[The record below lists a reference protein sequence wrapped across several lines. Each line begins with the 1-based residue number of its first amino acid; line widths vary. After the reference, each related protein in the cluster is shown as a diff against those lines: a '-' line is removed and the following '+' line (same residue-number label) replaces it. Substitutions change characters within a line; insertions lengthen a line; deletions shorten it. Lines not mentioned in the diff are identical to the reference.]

1 METCFDTG
9 FFNRLGGR
17 KMGKIAFLFAGQG
30 AQSVGMGK
38 DLYDNNAAA
47 KAVFDMGEALRPGTE
62 AMCFEGPGEA
72 LTQTENTQ
80 PCLFLTDLACAR
92 ALEAAGVKADM
103 AAGFSLGEIPALAFA
118 GVLSDEDA
126 FKLVTLRGEKMS
138 ECAAKHPGSMVAA
151 LKLDNAKV
159 EEVCAGF
166 KNVYPV
172 NYNCPGQLSC
182 AGAVEELDAFVDA
195 IKAAGGRAVKLAVS
209 GAFHTPFMAEA
220 TQALAEK
227 LNDMKVSAPEL
238 TLYSNLTGEAY
249 PSGKAEIIDTVSK
262 QASNSVRWEKLVRDM
277 AANGVDTFIE
287 VGAGTTLSGL
297 VKRTL
302 TDVRVFNVCDMAT
315 LTETVKNVM

>member
-1 METCFDTG
+1 
-9 FFNRLGGR
+9 
-17 KMGKIAFLFAGQG
+17 MGKIAFLFAGQG

-47 KAVFDMGEALRPGTE
+47 KAVFDKGEAIRPGSE

-92 ALEAAGVKADM
+92 ALEAAGIKADV
-103 AAGFSLGEIPALAFA
+103 AAGFSLGELPALAFA
-118 GVLSDEDA
+118 GVLSDDDA
-126 FKLVTLRGEKMS
+126 FRLVTLRGQKMS

-195 IKAAGGRAVKLAVS
+195 VKAAGGRAVKLAVS
-209 GAFHTPFMAEA
+209 GAFHTPLWLRQHRHLQLSLRRCRSMRRRLHC
-220 TQALAEK
+220 TQTSQARCILHRRSRLLRQSQSRRQTVCA
-227 LNDMKVSAPEL
+227 
-238 TLYSNLTGEAY
+238 
-249 PSGKAEIIDTVSK
+249 GKTQYAIWRLTVSTP
-262 QASNSVRWEKLVRDM
+262 SLR
-277 AANGVDTFIE
+277 
-287 VGAGTTLSGL
+287 
-297 VKRTL
+297 
-302 TDVRVFNVCDMAT
+302 
-315 LTETVKNVM
+315 

>member
-1 METCFDTG
+1 
-9 FFNRLGGR
+9 
-17 KMGKIAFLFAGQG
+17 MGKIAFLFAGQG

-38 DLYDNNAAA
+38 DLYDNNATA
-47 KAVFDMGEALRPGTE
+47 KAVFDMGEELRPGSLK
-62 AMCFEGPGEA
+62 MCFEGPGEE

-80 PCLFLTDLACAR
+80 PCLFLTDLACAK
-92 ALEAAGVKADM
+92 ALEAAGVRADM
-103 AAGFSLGEIPALAFA
+103 AAGFSLGEIPALAFS

-126 FKLVTLRGEKMS
+126 FRLVTLRGKTMA
-138 ECAAKHPGSMVAA
+138 ECAGKHPGSMVAA

-166 KNVYPV
+166 ENVYPV

-209 GAFHTPFMAEA
+209 GAFHTPFMVDATKALKEA
-220 TQALAEK
+220 LDGMT
-227 LNDMKVSAPEL
+227 VSEPQL
-238 TLYSNLTGEAY
+238 TLYANLTGGVY
-249 PSGKAEIIDTVSK
+249 PEGKENIVDTVAK
-262 QASNSVRWEKLVRDM
+262 QASNSVRWESIIRDM

-302 TDVRVFNVCDMAT
+302 TDVKVLNVCDKAT
-315 LTETVKNVM
+315 LEETVKSLQ

>member
-1 METCFDTG
+1 
-9 FFNRLGGR
+9 
-17 KMGKIAFLFAGQG
+17 MGKIAFLFAGQG
-30 AQSVGMGK
+30 AQAVGMGK

-47 KAVFDMGEALRPGTE
+47 RAVFDMGEALRQGSE

-92 ALEAAGVKADM
+92 ALEAAGVKADV
-103 AAGFSLGEIPALAFA
+103 AAGFSLGEIPALAFS

-126 FKLVTLRGEKMS
+126 FRLVTLRGQKMS

-227 LNDMKVSAPEL
+227 LNDMNVSAPEL

-277 AANGVDTFIE
+277 ASNGVDTFIE
-287 VGAGTTLSGL
+287 IGAGTTLSGL

>member
-1 METCFDTG
+1 
-9 FFNRLGGR
+9 
-17 KMGKIAFLFAGQG
+17 MGKIAFLFAGQG

-47 KAVFDMGEALRPGTE
+47 KAVFDMGEAIRPGSET
-62 AMCFEGPGEA
+62 MCFEGPGEA

-92 ALEAAGVKADM
+92 ALEAAGIKADV
-103 AAGFSLGEIPALAFA
+103 AAGFSLGELPALAFA
-118 GVLSDEDA
+118 GVLSDDDA
-126 FKLVTLRGEKMS
+126 FRLVTLRGQKMS

-195 IKAAGGRAVKLAVS
+195 VKAAGGRAVKLAVS
-209 GAFHTPFMAEA
+209 GAFHTPFMAET
-220 TQALAEK
+220 TQALAAK
-227 LNDMKVSAPEL
+227 LETMQVNAPEL
-238 TLYSNLTGEAY
+238 ILYSNLTGEVY
-249 PSGKAEIIDTVSK
+249 PSQKEQIIETVSK
-262 QASNSVRWEKLVRDM
+262 QASNSVRWENTIRNM
-277 AANGVDTFIE
+277 AADGVDTFIE

-302 TDVRVFNVCDMAT
+302 TDVRVFNVCDMVT
-315 LTETVKNVM
+315 LEETVKNI

>member
-1 METCFDTG
+1 
-9 FFNRLGGR
+9 
-17 KMGKIAFLFAGQG
+17 MGKIAFLFAGQG

-47 KAVFDMGEALRPGTE
+47 KAVFDMGEAIRPGSE

-92 ALEAAGVKADM
+92 ALEAAGIKADV
-103 AAGFSLGEIPALAFA
+103 AAGFSLGELPALAFA
-118 GVLSDEDA
+118 GVLSDDDA
-126 FKLVTLRGEKMS
+126 FRLVTLRGQKMS
-138 ECAAKHPGSMVAA
+138 ECAANPGSMVAA

-195 IKAAGGRAVKLAVS
+195 VKAAGGRAVKLAVS
-209 GAFHTPFMAEA
+209 GAFHTPFMAET
-220 TQALAEK
+220 TQALAAK
-227 LNDMKVSAPEL
+227 LETMQVNAPEL
-238 TLYSNLTGEAY
+238 TLYSNLTGEVY
-249 PSGKAEIIDTVSK
+249 PSQKEQIIETVSK
-262 QASNSVRWEKLVRDM
+262 QASNSVRWENTIRNM
-277 AANGVDTFIE
+277 AADGVDTFIE

-315 LTETVKNVM
+315 LEETVKNI

>member
-1 METCFDTG
+1 
-9 FFNRLGGR
+9 
-17 KMGKIAFLFAGQG
+17 MGKIAFLFAGQG

-47 KAVFDMGEALRPGTE
+47 KAVFDMGEELRPGSLK
-62 AMCFEGPGEA
+62 MCFEGPGEE

-80 PCLFLTDLACAR
+80 PCLFLTDLACAK

-103 AAGFSLGEIPALAFA
+103 AAGFSLGEIPALAFT

-126 FKLVTLRGEKMS
+126 FRLVTLRGKTMA
-138 ECAAKHPGSMVAA
+138 ECAGKHPGSMVAA

-166 KNVYPV
+166 ENVYPV

-209 GAFHTPFMAEA
+209 GAFHTPFMADATKTLKEA
-220 TQALAEK
+220 LDGMT
-227 LNDMKVSAPEL
+227 VSEPQL
-238 TLYSNLTGEAY
+238 TLYANLTGEVY
-249 PSGKAEIIDTVSK
+249 PEGTENITDTISK
-262 QASNSVRWEKLVRDM
+262 QASNSVRWESIIRDM

-302 TDVRVFNVCDMAT
+302 TDVKVLNVCDTAT
-315 LTETVKNVM
+315 LEETVKSLQ

>member
-1 METCFDTG
+1 
-9 FFNRLGGR
+9 
-17 KMGKIAFLFAGQG
+17 MGKIAFLFAGQG
-30 AQSVGMGK
+30 AQAVGMGK

-47 KAVFDMGEALRPGTE
+47 RAVFDMGEALRQGSE

-92 ALEAAGVKADM
+92 ALEAAGVKADV
-103 AAGFSLGEIPALAFA
+103 AAGFSLGEIPALAFS

-126 FKLVTLRGEKMS
+126 FGLVTLRGQKMS

-182 AGAVEELDAFVDA
+182 AGAVDELDAFVDA

-227 LNDMKVSAPEL
+227 LNDMNVSAPEL

>member
-1 METCFDTG
+1 
-9 FFNRLGGR
+9 
-17 KMGKIAFLFAGQG
+17 MGKIAFLFAGQG

-47 KAVFDMGEALRPGTE
+47 KAVFDMGEAIRPGSE

-92 ALEAAGVKADM
+92 ALEVAGVKADV
-103 AAGFSLGEIPALAFA
+103 AAGFSLGELPALAFA
-118 GVLSDEDA
+118 GVLSDDDA
-126 FKLVTLRGEKMS
+126 FRLVTLRGRKMS

-195 IKAAGGRAVKLAVS
+195 VKAAGGRAVKLAVS
-209 GAFHTPFMAEA
+209 GAFHTPFMAET
-220 TQALAEK
+220 TQALAAK
-227 LNDMKVSAPEL
+227 LETMQVNAPEL
-238 TLYSNLTGEAY
+238 TLYSNLTGEVY
-249 PSGKAEIIDTVSK
+249 PSRKEQIIETVSK
-262 QASNSVRWEKLVRDM
+262 QASNSVRWENTIRNM
-277 AANGVDTFIE
+277 AADGVDTFIE

-315 LTETVKNVM
+315 LEETVKNI